1 MNYILE
7 GNLDFNS
14 ELVKAICNDN
24 DDKIQKCLISN
35 DKLEAN
41 HVTLKCNH
49 KFNYINI
56 FSEVFKQKRQNSSLE
71 TQKLN
76 KFQIK
81 CPYCRNIQTG
91 ILPFSHIF
99 GKKERYVNWP
109 PKLAF
114 SRKKCQAIIR
124 SGKRKGSKCEG
135 ICLNVYCHIH
145 QKYQPDKICQ
155 AILKTGKKKGSQCSY
170 KASCGNFCK
179 RHFIK
184 YPGPP

>member
-14 ELVKAICNDN
+14 ELVKAICYDN

-35 DKLEAN
+35 DKLEAD

-56 FSEVFKQKRQNSSLE
+56 FSEIFKQKKQENSLE

-81 CPYCRNIQTG
+81 CPYCRNIQNG
-91 ILPFSHIF
+91 IYNQ
-99 GKKERYVNWP
+99 ER
-109 PKLAF
+109 LG
-114 SRKKCQAIIR
+114 II
-124 SGKRKGSKCEG
+124 K
-135 ICLNVYCHIH
+135 
-145 QKYQPDKICQ
+145 
-155 AILKTGKKKGSQCSY
+155 
-170 KASCGNFCK
+170 
-179 RHFIK
+179 
-184 YPGPP
+184 